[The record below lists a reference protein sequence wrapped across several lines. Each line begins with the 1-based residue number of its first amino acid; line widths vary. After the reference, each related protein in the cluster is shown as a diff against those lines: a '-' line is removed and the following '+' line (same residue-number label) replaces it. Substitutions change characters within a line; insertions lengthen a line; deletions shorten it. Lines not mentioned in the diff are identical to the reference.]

1 MSKTIAV
8 NAGSSTLKFKLFDMP
23 SEDVVAEGNIERI
36 GEKMGHAKIKY
47 GDGQKHEEEKPFAD
61 HGAAVNYLLDQ
72 LIDLGIV
79 KSYDEI
85 TAVGH
90 RVVAGGE
97 FFKDS
102 AVINDDVI
110 KKIDELSEYAPLHD
124 PAELIGIKAFRK
136 VLPNAFAVAV
146 FDTSF
151 HVNMPKMNALYS
163 VPYEWYEKY
172 GARKYGAHG
181 TSHRYVAGRAAK
193 MLGKPLKDLKLI
205 TMHIGAGASITAI
218 KGGKSYDT
226 SMGFSPLA
234 GITMAT
240 RSGDVDP
247 SLVAFVQ
254 EKLGVSSQEMI
265 SILNHKSGL
274 LGISQLSPDM
284 RDILAAADKGND
296 QAQLALDMYVN
307 RIVRYVGAYIAE
319 MGGADAIV
327 FTAGVGENSIPVR
340 KLVTDKLAYFGIKI
354 DQEKNKC
361 HGVERDLSTDD
372 AKIKTLL
379 IPTNEELMIVH
390 DIERLKKE
398 QGK

>member
-23 SEDVVAEGNIERI
+23 SEDVVAEGTIERI
-36 GEKMGHAKIKY
+36 GEKMGHAKIKF

-102 AVINDDVI
+102 AVIDDDVI

-181 TSHRYVAGRAAK
+181 TSHRYVAGRAAE

-218 KGGKSYDT
+218 KDGKSFDT

-284 RDILAAADKGND
+284 RDILVAADKGND

-319 MGGADAIV
+319 MDGADAIV

-340 KLVTDKLAYFGIKI
+340 KMVTDKLAYFGIKI

-361 HGVERDLSTDD
+361 HGVERDLSADD

-379 IPTNEELMIVH
+379 IPTNEELMIVR

>member
-36 GEKMGHAKIKY
+36 GEKMGHVKIKY

-274 LGISQLSPDM
+274 RGISQLSPDM

>member
-23 SEDVVAEGNIERI
+23 SEDVVAEGTIERI
-36 GEKMGHAKIKY
+36 GEKMGHAKIKF

-102 AVINDDVI
+102 AVIDDDVI

-136 VLPNAFAVAV
+136 VLPNAFAIAV

-151 HVNMPKMNALYS
+151 HVNMPKMNAIYS

-181 TSHRYVAGRAAK
+181 TSHRYVAGRAAE

-218 KGGKSYDT
+218 KDGKSFDT

-254 EKLGVSSQEMI
+254 EKLGISSQEMI

-284 RDILAAADKGND
+284 RDILAAADKGNE

-327 FTAGVGENSIPVR
+327 FTAGVGENSVPVR

-361 HGVERDLSTDD
+361 HGVERDLSADD

-379 IPTNEELMIVH
+379 IPTNEELMIVR

>member
-23 SEDVVAEGNIERI
+23 SEDVVAEGTIERI

-247 SLVAFVQ
+247 SLVTFVQ

-398 QGK
+398 PGK

>member
-23 SEDVVAEGNIERI
+23 SEDVVAEGTIERI

-247 SLVAFVQ
+247 SLVAFIQ